1 MKRVREREA
10 SKKPVWV
17 LNVLRMTSPTLWS
30 KIKEIHE
37 DSMDWRDGSMG
48 SQIDVQKHKDL
59 SLDLHLPHESL
70 AWQHAPVIP
79 SEDGK

>member
-1 MKRVREREA
+1 
-10 SKKPVWV
+10 
-17 LNVLRMTSPTLWS
+17 
-30 KIKEIHE
+30 
-37 DSMDWRDGSMG
+37 MDWGDGSMG